1 MGWVGHSCHINKTML
16 LRRVI
21 WNVHTVANVYWCVV
35 GGEYELGVYAD
46 GRSYSCVCWEYT
58 LMLGGEKCYLM
69 CWVSNIE
76 F

>member
-1 MGWVGHSCHINKTML
+1 MGGVGHSRPINETML
-16 LRRVI
+16 VCRVI
-21 WNVHTVANVYWCVV
+21 GNVHTVASVYWYVV

-46 GRSYSCVCWEYT
+46 GGSYSCVCWECT